1 MEFIQG
7 NRACK
12 LSIAR
17 LVLQQTGTYNAQ
29 YLRPYDLSMDGTTI
43 NAIGNRLQDT
53 GGGHVSGKLI
63 SDLAGAALAPT
74 ASAQSE
80 IYIPNS
86 FDTARVRFM
95 LAVQADYNGTPGQVG
110 GGTTLMYYFQ
120 GYTDHPGITMNGA
133 VDEQMTFY
141 INSFIGVSRITK
153 QTMFGF
159 EQRDMIVEKA
169 QMLSDPNW
177 SMNASHNTPMMAMR
191 PMDVFAGIQREYM
204 STGYEYANRGGQ
216 LADSRHLLKA
226 EAMASSRSNNVPG
239 TYMANVLDS
248 YLTVAQSTDFGMG
261 EGNILS
267 NVRQATYEVNPAE
280 NAFIQAINSQSM
292 MAAGNRF
299 TMGILRRIDP
309 NVDNVTNVNIITGA
323 AVQQI
328 HHAGQTAYW
337 NASDRLTQAAAMLA
351 QAVPAIMIELMISR
365 ITVFS
370 HNHDVTGMMDTRVA
384 NPKSLTGADIS
395 PNLDMFIRRL
405 NEEVL
410 FYMTFGN
417 MDRYTLTMTADMFG
431 ESSIVISINSE
442 PETPYVVPSFCDNLM
457 SPVVTASAENYNQ
470 VVSGFDT
477 LVRNVSEMTMP
488 KQTSPAISNVI

>member
-1 MEFIQG
+1 MEFLQG
-7 NRACK
+7 NRACR

-17 LVLQQTGTYNAQ
+17 LILQQTGTYNSQ
-29 YLRPYDLSMDGTTI
+29 YLRPYDLSMDGATI
-43 NAIGNRLQDT
+43 NAIGNRIQET

-63 SDLAGAALAPT
+63 SDLAASSLGPT
-74 ASAQSE
+74 ASAQAE
-80 IYIPNS
+80 IFIPNS

-95 LAVQADYNGTPGQVG
+95 LAVQADFNGMPGQVG

-120 GYTDHPGITMNGA
+120 GYTDHPGITISGA

-141 INSFIGVSRITK
+141 INSFIGVTRIVK
-153 QTMFGF
+153 QTTLGY

-177 SMNASHNTPMMAMR
+177 SFNASQNKPLMAMR
-191 PMDVFAGIQREYM
+191 PMDVFGGIQRDYM
-204 STGYEYANRGGQ
+204 SIGYDHAGDQGGIM
-216 LADSRHLLKA
+216 DSRSSLKS
-226 EAMASSRSNNVPG
+226 EAMTSSRTNNVPG
-239 TYMANVLDS
+239 AYMANVIDN
-248 YLTVAQSTDFGMG
+248 YVASANQTDFGMG

-267 NVRQATYEVNPAE
+267 LARQKTYETNPAE
-280 NAFIQAINSQSM
+280 NPFIQAINAQSM
-292 MAAGNRF
+292 MSAGNRF
-299 TMGILRRIDP
+299 TMGVLRRIDP
-309 NVDNVTNVNIITGA
+309 NVDNVTDVNIITGS

-328 HHAGQTAYW
+328 HHAGQSAYW

-370 HNHDVTGMMDTRVA
+370 HNHDVTGRMDTRVA

-395 PNLDMFIRRL
+395 PNVDMFIRRL

-431 ESSIVISINSE
+431 ETSIVISINSE

-470 VVSGFDT
+470 VVSGFES
-477 LVRNVSEMTMP
+477 LVRNVSEMVHP
-488 KQTSPAISNVI
+488 KPGLAVSTAV